1 MAGARVV
8 MSTSKSI
15 PAARPAGEQPSLD
28 AATPMRARGMRHWL
42 TFGLSLALSAIILY
56 YVFQR
61 VDGRLL
67 QQLLKTQSRSLLTAA
82 AFFIFLQIILG
93 GERWRAILSA
103 LTRERHLPALSI
115 QAVYY
120 ASIFFNCLPF
130 GTLGG
135 DVARVLLARRFTVSV
150 KQLVLSVLIDRIV
163 MVVALILL
171 CVVTLPAIAHPL
183 ARDAWFG
190 CIAALVVGMT
200 GFVLLEPIERI
211 LGRWRRWNLVQMVLH
226 AAAELRYLGRGRG
239 LLGLLYGMLSG
250 ASAALAGYCI
260 ALSLNIDIGPVA
272 VIAVM
277 SLMSFAVALPISA
290 AGWGVREASLITLL
304 GLIGVDR
311 SASLLLSVEL
321 GLLTTLLSIPGGVVW
336 LMLRDRSPTARRT
349 RT

>member
-1 MAGARVV
+1 
-8 MSTSKSI
+8 
-15 PAARPAGEQPSLD
+15 
-28 AATPMRARGMRHWL
+28 MRHWL

-67 QQLLKTQSRSLLTAA
+67 RQLLKTQSRSLLTAA

-239 LLGLLYGMLSG
+239 LLGTSVRHAVRRFGGACRLLHCTESQHRHRPCSHYCRHVPDVICGC
-250 ASAALAGYCI
+250 AADFRRWMG
-260 ALSLNIDIGPVA
+260 GP
-272 VIAVM
+272 
-277 SLMSFAVALPISA
+277 
-290 AGWGVREASLITLL
+290 
-304 GLIGVDR
+304 
-311 SASLLLSVEL
+311 
-321 GLLTTLLSIPGGVVW
+321 
-336 LMLRDRSPTARRT
+336 
-349 RT
+349 

>member
-1 MAGARVV
+1 
-8 MSTSKSI
+8 MSTSKSV
-15 PAARPAGEQPSLD
+15 PAARPAGEQPLSH
-28 AATPMRARGMRHWL
+28 AATPMRARGGRHWL

-67 QQLLKTQSRSLLTAA
+67 QQLVKTQSRSLLTAA

-103 LTRERHLPALSI
+103 LTRERQLPALRI

-190 CIAALVVGMT
+190 CIAALIVGMT

-272 VIAVM
+272 IIAVM

-290 AGWGVREASLITLL
+290 AGWGVREASLVTLL

-321 GLLTTLLSIPGGVVW
+321 GLLTTLLSLPGGVVW

>member
-1 MAGARVV
+1 
-8 MSTSKSI
+8 MSTSKPV
-15 PAARPAGEQPSLD
+15 PAARPAGEQPLSD
-28 AATPMRARGMRHWL
+28 AATPMRARGVRHWL

-135 DVARVLLARRFTVSV
+135 DVARVLLARRFAVSV

-163 MVVALILL
+163 MVLALVLL
-171 CVVTLPAIAHPL
+171 CVASLPAIAHPL

-190 CIAALVVGMT
+190 CIVALVLGVV

-211 LGRWRRWNLVQMVLH
+211 LGRWQRWNLVQMVLH

-239 LLGLLYGMLSG
+239 MLGLLYGMLSG

-260 ALSLNIDIGPVA
+260 ARSLNIDIGPVA

-290 AGWGVREASLITLL
+290 AGWGVREASLVTLL

-311 SASLLLSVEL
+311 SASLLLSVEF
-321 GLLTTLLSIPGGVVW
+321 GLLTTLLSLPGGVVW
-336 LMLRDRSPTARRT
+336 LTLRGRSYTARRT
-349 RT
+349 NP